1 MLISNEWLKEY
12 VTIDD
17 SVSNLAE
24 RITRTGIE
32 VDDLIDYTKDIKN
45 LVVGFVKSKDKHPD
59 ADKLNVCQVD
69 IGEDEPVQIVCGAPN
84 VDAGQYVI
92 VAKVGGRLPGGIK
105 IKRAKLR
112 GERSEG
118 MICSLQEIGISSNYI
133 PKSFESGIYVFSESQ
148 VPGTDALQALYLDD
162 QVMEFD
168 LTPNRADAL
177 SMIGTAYE
185 VAALYNTKMTK
196 PDTTSN
202 ELELSA
208 NDELTVTI
216 ENEDK
221 VPYYSARV
229 VHDVTI
235 EPSPIWMQARLI
247 KAGIRPINNVVDISN
262 YVLLEYGQPLHM
274 FDQDA
279 IGSQQIVVRQANE
292 GEKMTTLDD
301 TERELLTSD
310 IVITNGQT
318 PIALA
323 GVMGGDFS
331 EVKEQTSN
339 IVIEGA
345 IFDPVSIRH
354 TSRRLN
360 LRSESSSRF
369 EKGIATEFVDE
380 AVDRACYLLQTYA
393 NGKVLKDR
401 VSSGELGAFITPID
415 ITADKINRTI
425 GFDLSQ
431 NDIVTIFN
439 QLGFDTEINDDVIT
453 VLVPSRRKDITI
465 KEDLIEEVA
474 RIYGYDDIPST
485 LPVFDKVTSGQL
497 TDRQYKTRMVKE
509 VLEGAGLDQAIT
521 YSLVSKEDATAFSMQ
536 QRQTIDLLMPMSEA
550 HASLRQSLLPH
561 LIEAASYNVARKNK
575 DVKLFEIGNV
585 FFANGEGEL
594 PDQVEYLSG
603 ILTGDYVVNQW
614 QGKKETVDFYLA
626 KGVVDRVSEKLNL
639 EFSYRRADID
649 GLHPGRTAEILL
661 ENKVVGFIGE
671 LHPTLAADNDLKRT
685 YVFEL
690 NFDALMSV
698 SVGYINY
705 QPIPRFP
712 GMSRDIALEVD
723 QNIPAADLLSTI
735 HAHGGNILKDTLVFD
750 VYQGEHLEK
759 GKKSIAIRLNYLDTE
774 ETLTDERVSKVQAEI
789 EAALIEQGEVVE
801 IGRAHV

>member
-45 LVVGFVKSKDKHPD
+45 LVVGFVKSKEKHPD

-118 MICSLQEIGISSNYI
+118 MICSLQEIGISSNYV
-133 PKSFESGIYVFSESQ
+133 PKTFESGIYVFSEAQ

-208 NDELTVTI
+208 NNELTVTI

-292 GEKMTTLDD
+292 GEKMTTLDG

-453 VLVPSRRKDITI
+453 VQVPSRRKDITI

-485 LPVFDKVTSGQL
+485 LPVFEKVTSGQL

-561 LIEAASYNVARKNK
+561 LIEAASYNVARNNK

-661 ENKVVGFIGE
+661 ENKIVGFIGE

-789 EAALIEQGEVVE
+789 EAALIEQGAV
-801 IGRAHV
+801 IR

>member
-45 LVVGFVKSKDKHPD
+45 LVVGFVKSKEKHPD

-133 PKSFESGIYVFSESQ
+133 PKSFESGIYVFSEAQ

-401 VSSGELGAFITPID
+401 VSSGELAAFITPID

-453 VLVPSRRKDITI
+453 VQVPSRRKDITI

-485 LPVFDKVTSGQL
+485 LPVFEKVTSGQL

-789 EAALIEQGEVVE
+789 EAALIEQGAV
-801 IGRAHV
+801 IR

>member
-32 VDDLIDYTKDIKN
+32 VDDLIDYTKGIKN
-45 LVVGFVKSKDKHPD
+45 LVVGFVKSKEKHPD

-118 MICSLQEIGISSNYI
+118 MICSLQEIGISSNYV
-133 PKSFESGIYVFSESQ
+133 PKSFESGIYVYSESQ

-196 PDTTSN
+196 PETTSN

-439 QLGFDTEINDDVIT
+439 QLGFDTEINDDDIT
-453 VLVPSRRKDITI
+453 VQVPSRRKDITI

-485 LPVFDKVTSGQL
+485 LPVFEKVTSGQL

-649 GLHPGRTAEILL
+649 RLHPGRTAEILL

-690 NFDALMSV
+690 NFDALMAV

-789 EAALIEQGEVVE
+789 EVALIEQGAV
-801 IGRAHV
+801 IR

>member
-17 SVSNLAE
+17 SVSDLAE

-45 LVVGFVKSKDKHPD
+45 LVVGFVKSKEKHPD

-196 PDTTSN
+196 PETTSN

-354 TSRRLN
+354 TSRRLD

-690 NFDALMSV
+690 NFDALMAV

-789 EAALIEQGEVVE
+789 EAALIEQGAV
-801 IGRAHV
+801 IR

>member
-45 LVVGFVKSKDKHPD
+45 LVVGFVKSKEKHPD

-196 PDTTSN
+196 PETTSN

-439 QLGFDTEINDDVIT
+439 QLGFNTEINDDVIT
-453 VLVPSRRKDITI
+453 VQVPSRRKDITI

-485 LPVFDKVTSGQL
+485 LPVFEKVTSGQL

-521 YSLVSKEDATAFSMQ
+521 YSLVSKEDATAFAMQ

-690 NFDALMSV
+690 NFDALMAV

-789 EAALIEQGEVVE
+789 EAALIEQGAV
-801 IGRAHV
+801 IR

>member
-45 LVVGFVKSKDKHPD
+45 LVVGFVKLKEKHPD

-133 PKSFESGIYVFSESQ
+133 PKSFESGIYVFSEAQ

-196 PDTTSN
+196 PETTSN
-202 ELELSA
+202 ELDLSA

-671 LHPTLAADNDLKRT
+671 LHPILAADNDLKRT

-690 NFDALMSV
+690 NFDALMAV

-789 EAALIEQGEVVE
+789 EAALIEQGAV
-801 IGRAHV
+801 IR

>member
-45 LVVGFVKSKDKHPD
+45 LVVGFVKSKEKHPD

-118 MICSLQEIGISSNYI
+118 MICSLQEIGISSNYV
-133 PKSFESGIYVFSESQ
+133 PKTFESGIYVFSEAQ

-196 PDTTSN
+196 PETTSN

-216 ENEDK
+216 KNEDK

-301 TERELLTSD
+301 IERELLTSD

-690 NFDALMSV
+690 NFDALMAV

-789 EAALIEQGEVVE
+789 EAALIEQGAV
-801 IGRAHV
+801 IR

>member
-45 LVVGFVKSKDKHPD
+45 LVVGFVKSKEKHPD

-196 PDTTSN
+196 PETTSN

-331 EVKEQTSN
+331 EVKEHTSN

-345 IFDPVSIRH
+345 IFDSVSIRH

-453 VLVPSRRKDITI
+453 VQVPSRRKDITI

-485 LPVFDKVTSGQL
+485 LPVFEKVTSGQL

-521 YSLVSKEDATAFSMQ
+521 YSLVSKEDATAFAMQ

-594 PDQVEYLSG
+594 PDQVGYLSG

-626 KGVVDRVSEKLNL
+626 KGVVDRVAEKLNL

-690 NFDALMSV
+690 NFDALMAV

-712 GMSRDIALEVD
+712 GMSRDIALEVN

-789 EAALIEQGEVVE
+789 EAALIKQGAV
-801 IGRAHV
+801 IR

>member
-45 LVVGFVKSKDKHPD
+45 LVVGFVKSKEKHPD

-133 PKSFESGIYVFSESQ
+133 PKSFESGIFVFSESQ

-196 PDTTSN
+196 PETTSN

-235 EPSPIWMQARLI
+235 EPSPIWMQVRLI

-331 EVKEQTSN
+331 EVKEHTSN

-453 VLVPSRRKDITI
+453 VQVPSRRKDITI

-485 LPVFDKVTSGQL
+485 LPVFEKVTSGQL

-521 YSLVSKEDATAFSMQ
+521 YSLVSKEDATAFAMQ

-550 HASLRQSLLPH
+550 HASLRQSLLPY

-661 ENKVVGFIGE
+661 ENKVIGFIGE

-690 NFDALMSV
+690 NFDALMAV

-789 EAALIEQGEVVE
+789 EAALIEQGAV
-801 IGRAHV
+801 IR

>member
-45 LVVGFVKSKDKHPD
+45 LVVGFVKSKEKHPD

-196 PDTTSN
+196 PETTSN

-229 VHDVTI
+229 VHNVTI

-331 EVKEQTSN
+331 EVKEHTSN

-345 IFDPVSIRH
+345 IFDSVSIRH

-453 VLVPSRRKDITI
+453 VQVPSRRKDITI

-485 LPVFDKVTSGQL
+485 LPVFEKVTSGQL
-497 TDRQYKTRMVKE
+497 TDRQYKTRMIKE

-521 YSLVSKEDATAFSMQ
+521 YSLVSKEDATAFAMQ

-626 KGVVDRVSEKLNL
+626 KGVVDRVAEKLNL

-690 NFDALMSV
+690 NFDALMAV

-712 GMSRDIALEVD
+712 GMSRDIALEVN

-789 EAALIEQGEVVE
+789 EAALIEQGAV
-801 IGRAHV
+801 IR

>member
-45 LVVGFVKSKDKHPD
+45 LVVGFVKSKEKHPD

-118 MICSLQEIGISSNYI
+118 MICSLQEIGISSNYV
-133 PKSFESGIYVFSESQ
+133 PKSFESGIYVYSESQ

-196 PDTTSN
+196 PETTSN

-235 EPSPIWMQARLI
+235 EPSPIWIQARLI

-439 QLGFDTEINDDVIT
+439 QLGFDTEINDDDIT
-453 VLVPSRRKDITI
+453 VQVPSRRKDITI

-485 LPVFDKVTSGQL
+485 LPVFEKVTSGQL

-649 GLHPGRTAEILL
+649 RLHPGRTAEILL

-690 NFDALMSV
+690 NFDALMAV

-789 EAALIEQGEVVE
+789 EVALIEQGAV
-801 IGRAHV
+801 IR

>member
-45 LVVGFVKSKDKHPD
+45 LVVGFVKSKEKHPD

-84 VDAGQYVI
+84 VNAGQYVI

-133 PKSFESGIYVFSESQ
+133 PKSFESGIYVFSEAQ

-196 PDTTSN
+196 PETTSN
-202 ELELSA
+202 ELDLSA

-671 LHPTLAADNDLKRT
+671 LHPILAADNDLKRT

-690 NFDALMSV
+690 NFDALMAV

-789 EAALIEQGEVVE
+789 EAALIEQGAV
-801 IGRAHV
+801 IR

>member
-17 SVSNLAE
+17 SVSDLAE

-45 LVVGFVKSKDKHPD
+45 LVVGFVKSKEKHPD

-196 PDTTSN
+196 PETTSN

-453 VLVPSRRKDITI
+453 VLVPSRRKGITI

-690 NFDALMSV
+690 NFDALMAV

-789 EAALIEQGEVVE
+789 EAALIEQGAV
-801 IGRAHV
+801 IR

>member
-45 LVVGFVKSKDKHPD
+45 LVVGFVKSKEKHPD

-118 MICSLQEIGISSNYI
+118 MICSLQEIGISSNYV
-133 PKSFESGIYVFSESQ
+133 PKTFESGIYVFSEAQ

-208 NDELTVTI
+208 NNELTVTI

-292 GEKMTTLDD
+292 GEKMTTLDG
-301 TERELLTSD
+301 TEHELLTSD

-453 VLVPSRRKDITI
+453 VQVPSRRKDITI

-485 LPVFDKVTSGQL
+485 LPVFEKVTSGQL

-575 DVKLFEIGNV
+575 GVKLFEIGNV

-661 ENKVVGFIGE
+661 ENKIVGFIGE

-789 EAALIEQGEVVE
+789 EAALIEQGAV
-801 IGRAHV
+801 IR

>member
-585 FFANGEGEL
+585 FFANGECEL

-789 EAALIEQGEVVE
+789 EAALIEQGAV
-801 IGRAHV
+801 IR

>member
-45 LVVGFVKSKDKHPD
+45 LVVGFVKSKEKHPD

-105 IKRAKLR
+105 IKCAKLR

-133 PKSFESGIYVFSESQ
+133 PKSFESGIYVFSEAQ

-196 PDTTSN
+196 PETTSN
-202 ELELSA
+202 ELDLSA

-671 LHPTLAADNDLKRT
+671 LHPILAADNDLKRT

-690 NFDALMSV
+690 NFDALMAV

-789 EAALIEQGEVVE
+789 EAALIEQGAV
-801 IGRAHV
+801 IR

>member
-45 LVVGFVKSKDKHPD
+45 LVVGFVKSKEKHPD

-112 GERSEG
+112 GECSEG

-196 PDTTSN
+196 PETTSN

-331 EVKEQTSN
+331 EVKEHTSN

-345 IFDPVSIRH
+345 IFDSVSIRH

-453 VLVPSRRKDITI
+453 VQVPSRRKDITI

-485 LPVFDKVTSGQL
+485 LPVFEKVTSGQL

-521 YSLVSKEDATAFSMQ
+521 YSLVSKEDATAFAMQ

-626 KGVVDRVSEKLNL
+626 KGVVDRVAEKLNL

-690 NFDALMSV
+690 NFDALMAV

-712 GMSRDIALEVD
+712 GMSRDIALEVN

-789 EAALIEQGEVVE
+789 EAALIKQGAV
-801 IGRAHV
+801 IR

>member
-45 LVVGFVKSKDKHPD
+45 LVVGFVKSKEKHPD

-118 MICSLQEIGISSNYI
+118 MICSLQEIGISSNYV

-331 EVKEQTSN
+331 EVKEHTSN

-453 VLVPSRRKDITI
+453 VQVPSRRKDITI

-485 LPVFDKVTSGQL
+485 LPVFEKVTSGQL

-521 YSLVSKEDATAFSMQ
+521 YSLVSKEDATAFAMQ

-690 NFDALMSV
+690 NFDALIAV

-789 EAALIEQGEVVE
+789 EAALIEQGAV
-801 IGRAHV
+801 IR

>member
-45 LVVGFVKSKDKHPD
+45 LVVGFVKSKEKHPD

-133 PKSFESGIYVFSESQ
+133 PKSFESGIYVFSEAQ

-196 PDTTSN
+196 PETTSN
-202 ELELSA
+202 ELDLSA

-594 PDQVEYLSG
+594 PDQVEYLNG

-671 LHPTLAADNDLKRT
+671 LHPILAADNDLKRT

-690 NFDALMSV
+690 NFDALMAV

-789 EAALIEQGEVVE
+789 EAALIEQGAV
-801 IGRAHV
+801 IR

>member
-229 VHDVTI
+229 VHNVTI

-789 EAALIEQGEVVE
+789 EAALIEQGAV
-801 IGRAHV
+801 IR

>member
-17 SVSNLAE
+17 SVSDLAE

-45 LVVGFVKSKDKHPD
+45 LVVGFVKSKEKHPD

-196 PDTTSN
+196 PETTSN

-536 QRQTIDLLMPMSEA
+536 QRQTIDLLKPMSEA

-690 NFDALMSV
+690 NFDALMAV

-789 EAALIEQGEVVE
+789 EAALIEQGAV
-801 IGRAHV
+801 IR

>member
-401 VSSGELGAFITPID
+401 ASSGELGAFITPID

-789 EAALIEQGEVVE
+789 EAALIEQGAV
-801 IGRAHV
+801 IR

>member
-12 VTIDD
+12 VTIND

-45 LVVGFVKSKDKHPD
+45 LVVGFVKSKEKHPD

-118 MICSLQEIGISSNYI
+118 MICSLQEIGISSNYV
-133 PKSFESGIYVFSESQ
+133 PKTFESGIYVFSEAQ

-453 VLVPSRRKDITI
+453 VQVPSRRKDITI

-497 TDRQYKTRMVKE
+497 TDCQYKTRMVKE

-690 NFDALMSV
+690 NFDALMAV

-789 EAALIEQGEVVE
+789 EAALIEQGAV
-801 IGRAHV
+801 IR

>member
-45 LVVGFVKSKDKHPD
+45 LVVGFVKSKEKHPD

-118 MICSLQEIGISSNYI
+118 MICSLQEIGISSNYV
-133 PKSFESGIYVFSESQ
+133 PKTFESGIYVFSEAQ

-208 NDELTVTI
+208 NNELTVTI

-292 GEKMTTLDD
+292 GEKMTTLDG

-453 VLVPSRRKDITI
+453 VQVPSRRKDITI

-485 LPVFDKVTSGQL
+485 LPVFEKVTSGQL

-575 DVKLFEIGNV
+575 DVKLFEISNV

-661 ENKVVGFIGE
+661 ENKIVGFIGE

-789 EAALIEQGEVVE
+789 EAALIEQGAV
-801 IGRAHV
+801 IR

>member
-45 LVVGFVKSKDKHPD
+45 LVVGFVKSKEKHPD

-133 PKSFESGIYVFSESQ
+133 PKSFESGIYVFSEAQ

-196 PDTTSN
+196 PDTTLN

-690 NFDALMSV
+690 NFDALMAV

-789 EAALIEQGEVVE
+789 EAALIEQGAV
-801 IGRAHV
+801 IR

>member
-45 LVVGFVKSKDKHPD
+45 LVVGFVKSKEKHPD

-118 MICSLQEIGISSNYI
+118 MICSLQEIGISSNYV

-331 EVKEQTSN
+331 EVKEHTSN

-453 VLVPSRRKDITI
+453 VQVPSRRKDITI

-485 LPVFDKVTSGQL
+485 LPVFEKVTSGQL

-521 YSLVSKEDATAFSMQ
+521 YSLVSKEDATAFAMQ

-585 FFANGEGEL
+585 FFANREGEL

-690 NFDALMSV
+690 NFDALMAV

-789 EAALIEQGEVVE
+789 EAALIEQGAV
-801 IGRAHV
+801 IR

>member
-45 LVVGFVKSKDKHPD
+45 LVVGFVKSKEKHPD

-196 PDTTSN
+196 PETTSN

-331 EVKEQTSN
+331 EVKEHTSN

-345 IFDPVSIRH
+345 IFDSVSIRH

-453 VLVPSRRKDITI
+453 VQVPSRRKDITI

-485 LPVFDKVTSGQL
+485 LPVFEKVTSGQL

-521 YSLVSKEDATAFSMQ
+521 YSLVSKEDATAFAMQ

-561 LIEAASYNVARKNK
+561 LIEVASYNVARKNK

-626 KGVVDRVSEKLNL
+626 KGVVDRVAEKLNL

-690 NFDALMSV
+690 NFDALMAV

-712 GMSRDIALEVD
+712 GMSRDIALEVN

-789 EAALIEQGEVVE
+789 EAALIKQGAV
-801 IGRAHV
+801 IR

>member
-45 LVVGFVKSKDKHPD
+45 LVVGFVKSKEKHPD

-133 PKSFESGIYVFSESQ
+133 PKSFESGIYVFSEAQ

-196 PDTTSN
+196 PETTSN
-202 ELELSA
+202 ELDLSA

-415 ITADKINRTI
+415 ITADKINHTI

-614 QGKKETVDFYLA
+614 QDKKETVDFYLA

-671 LHPTLAADNDLKRT
+671 LHPILAADNDLKRT

-690 NFDALMSV
+690 NFDALMAV

-789 EAALIEQGEVVE
+789 EAALIEQGAV
-801 IGRAHV
+801 IR

>member
-45 LVVGFVKSKDKHPD
+45 LVVGFVKSKEKHPY

-196 PDTTSN
+196 PETTSN

-331 EVKEQTSN
+331 EVKEHTSN

-345 IFDPVSIRH
+345 IFDSVSIRH

-453 VLVPSRRKDITI
+453 VQVPSRRKDITI

-485 LPVFDKVTSGQL
+485 LPVFEKVTSGQL

-521 YSLVSKEDATAFSMQ
+521 YSLVSKEDATAFAMQ

-626 KGVVDRVSEKLNL
+626 KGVVDRVAEKLNL

-690 NFDALMSV
+690 NFDALMAV

-712 GMSRDIALEVD
+712 GMSRDIALEVN

-789 EAALIEQGEVVE
+789 EAALIKQGAV
-801 IGRAHV
+801 IR

>member
-45 LVVGFVKSKDKHPD
+45 LVVGFVKSKEKHPD

-133 PKSFESGIYVFSESQ
+133 PKSFESGIYVFSEAQ

-575 DVKLFEIGNV
+575 DVKLFEVGNV

-690 NFDALMSV
+690 NFDALMAV

-789 EAALIEQGEVVE
+789 EAALIEQGAV
-801 IGRAHV
+801 IR

>member
-45 LVVGFVKSKDKHPD
+45 LVVGFVKSKEKHPD

-118 MICSLQEIGISSNYI
+118 MICSLQEIGISSNYV

-331 EVKEQTSN
+331 EVKEHTSN

-453 VLVPSRRKDITI
+453 VQVPSRRKGITI

-485 LPVFDKVTSGQL
+485 LPVFEKVTSGQL

-521 YSLVSKEDATAFSMQ
+521 YSLVSKEDATAFAMQ

-690 NFDALMSV
+690 NFDALMAV

-789 EAALIEQGEVVE
+789 EAALIEQGAV
-801 IGRAHV
+801 IR

>member
-45 LVVGFVKSKDKHPD
+45 LVVGFVKSKEKHPD

-112 GERSEG
+112 DERSEG

-133 PKSFESGIYVFSESQ
+133 PKSFESGIYVFSEAQ

-196 PDTTSN
+196 PETTSN
-202 ELELSA
+202 ELDLSA

-229 VHDVTI
+229 VHDMTI

-671 LHPTLAADNDLKRT
+671 LHPILAADNDLKRT

-690 NFDALMSV
+690 NFDALMAV

-789 EAALIEQGEVVE
+789 EAALIEQGAV
-801 IGRAHV
+801 IR

>member
-45 LVVGFVKSKDKHPD
+45 LVVGFVKSKEKHPD

-133 PKSFESGIYVFSESQ
+133 PKSFESGIYVFSEAQ

-196 PDTTSN
+196 PETTSN
-202 ELELSA
+202 ELDLSA

-274 FDQDA
+274 FDRDA

-671 LHPTLAADNDLKRT
+671 LHPILAADNDLKRT

-690 NFDALMSV
+690 NFDALMAV

-789 EAALIEQGEVVE
+789 EAALIEQGAV
-801 IGRAHV
+801 IR

>member
-401 VSSGELGAFITPID
+401 ASSGELGAFITPID

-774 ETLTDERVSKVQAEI
+774 ETLTDERVSKVKAEI
-789 EAALIEQGEVVE
+789 EAALIEQGAV
-801 IGRAHV
+801 IR